1 MLLTRKPI
9 LIDIYDIIEIDT
21 KPKRLSSENDS
32 YGTITYETSELLEDP
47 PLGKL
52 ARLTIEDLNYRIER
66 YRIIRALASP
76 IEVNL

>member
-9 LIDIYDIIEIDT
+9 LIDVYDIIENDT
-21 KPKRLSSENDS
+21 KPKRLSSKNDS

-52 ARLTIEDLNYRIER
+52 ARLTIEDLNYRVER
-66 YRIIRALASP
+66 CRIIRALTSP